1 MKLNELILKK
11 RKNGEML
18 VWSRQIKCEPER
30 GAVHAVGTDQRES
43 IKMRLLVQTWPMNDR
58 WAAISARKY
67 VQLFKR
73 NLFRKLLFF
82 CIFRKKYFRHLWSL
96 LTCSF
101 RFCCFIPTTGRNSG
115 RNESVSIR
123 PTAWIRTSFHAS
135 GPQIEG
141 KPDEIWEAV
150 HDHIQYLSSGPWFMA
165 FLLKFPRI
173 WSEFGHWKN

>member
-1 MKLNELILKK
+1 MVKCWYGPDKSNANRNGAPFTRWEPISGSRSRCVYLCKHDPWTTGGLPSQPGNMFNFLNE
-11 RKNGEML
+11 
-18 VWSRQIKCEPER
+18 
-30 GAVHAVGTDQRES
+30 
-43 IKMRLLVQTWPMNDR
+43 
-58 WAAISARKY
+58 IS
-67 VQLFKR
+67 LGNFC
-73 NLFRKLLFF
+73 FFF

-135 GPQIEG
+135 GPRIEG

>member
-82 CIFRKKYFRHLWSL
+82 FVFLERNISD
-96 LTCSF
+96 TCG
-101 RFCCFIPTTGRNSG
+101 RFSPVHFDFAVLYQQQG
-115 RNESVSIR
+115 
-123 PTAWIRTSFHAS
+123 
-135 GPQIEG
+135 
-141 KPDEIWEAV
+141 EIVAETNRSA
-150 HDHIQYLSSGPWFMA
+150 
-165 FLLKFPRI
+165 
-173 WSEFGHWKN
+173 